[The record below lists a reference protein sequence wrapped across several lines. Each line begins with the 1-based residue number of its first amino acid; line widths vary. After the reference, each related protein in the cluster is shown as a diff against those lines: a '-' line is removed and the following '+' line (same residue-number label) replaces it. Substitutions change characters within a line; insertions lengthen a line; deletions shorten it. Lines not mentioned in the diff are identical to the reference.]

1 MSDPKLKEI
10 EARLEEA
17 RKASSKK
24 VRLSDVQ
31 DAIAKGKV
39 AVEVTDAMT
48 GNHIPF
54 AKQAEDIAEISIT
67 GIGLFAK
74 LKAMFKKKK

>member
-10 EARLEEA
+10 EARLDEA
-17 RKASSKK
+17 RKASSRPKL
-24 VRLSDVQ
+24 RDIQ

>member
-10 EARLEEA
+10 EARLEGA
-17 RKASSKK
+17 RKASRRPK
-24 VRLSDVQ
+24 LSDIQ
-31 DAIAKGKV
+31 DVIAKGKV